1 MSRDTARDTTT
12 YEVTCKDGGDA
23 NGVAGILHMLLMQNF
38 ANRPDL
44 VKIARK
50 MKRPVAIIST
60 DTDESASLEFTRDG
74 VTIYNGI
81 VGKPTVAVHAT
92 VDQILDVSQLKM
104 KGGGLLP
111 VGFFTKRGGKVL
123 GQIAIHKLVVKGL
136 LSHTVASLRTIAL
149 LSIAE

>member
-1 MSRDTARDTTT
+1 MSRDTVRDTAT
-12 YEVTCKDGGDA
+12 YEVACKDGEVP
-23 NGVAGILHMLLMQNF
+23 NGAAGILHMLLMQNF
-38 ANRPDL
+38 ANKPDL

-60 DTDESASLEFTRDG
+60 DTNESATLEFDEDG
-74 VTIYNGI
+74 VTIHNGI
-81 VGKPTVAVHAT
+81 VGKPNVAVHAT

-136 LSHTVASLRTIAL
+136 LSHTVASLRTITL
-149 LSIAE
+149 LSIAD